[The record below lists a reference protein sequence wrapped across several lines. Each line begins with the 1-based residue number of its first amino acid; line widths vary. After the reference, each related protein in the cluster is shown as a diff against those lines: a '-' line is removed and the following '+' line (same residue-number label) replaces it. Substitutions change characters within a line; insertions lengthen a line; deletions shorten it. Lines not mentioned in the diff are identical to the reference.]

1 MDLLARELGNWR
13 TSSRSGPAYHGLA
26 DAIRLL
32 IVDGRLP
39 VGARLPSERAL
50 ADTLRVSRTT
60 VTAAYAQLRDDGYLN
75 ARRGARSTTALPVAP
90 AVTARRRGAVDEPG
104 RGGLSAPAAAVMEA
118 FADAARDVTPY
129 LHEMGHELVGVIAL
143 RQAIA
148 ERYCERGLPTEPDE
162 VMVTTGALHAIS
174 LILTTYVQP
183 GDRVLVEQPTYH
195 GALSAITTAGARPVP
210 VAMTEDGWELD
221 ALQAAVH
228 QLSPSLA
235 YLIPDNHNPTGLT
248 MPAAD
253 RKRLARIIAET
264 RTRTIIDETILDMW
278 LDEPVPPPMAAAMTT
293 RRDLVLTVGSMSKS
307 FWGGLRVGWI
317 RAERATIATIAA
329 LRPSIDMGTAGPRT
343 VRRRKASRAARRAAA
358 GAARDPSGPAG
369 VSAVAAAAAPARL
382 AARARRRRDVAV
394 GAVARADEHRAVGC
408 RVAAG
413 AGPARRTAVRGRRHA
428 GALRAGALRAAR
440 GPATAAIEL
449 LARAWHSV
457 TGSTAPEPTTVVGR
471 LGTRRYSSVRESS
484 TRASTCRRRASA
496 ASISPRVMPRMN
508 STVSRYGWL
517 SDASATSRSA
527 GLALNATPRPGRGQ
541 HVDVVGA
548 VADGDASAP
557 SGRRPAA
564 QSPSAPWP
572 FPAGR

>member
-1 MDLLARELGNWR
+1 LPARALDLNLLARELGNWR

-39 VGARLPSERAL
+39 VGARLPSERAM

-75 ARRGARSTTALPVAP
+75 ARRGARSTTALPLAP
-90 AVTARRRGAVDEPG
+90 ATRTEATPPTMSLAAAA
-104 RGGLSAPAAAVMEA
+104 LSAPAAAVSEA
-118 FADAARDVTPY
+118 FVDATHDVTPY
-129 LHEMGHELVGVIAL
+129 LHEPGHELVGVAAL
-143 RQAIA
+143 RQTIA

-162 VMVTTGALHAIS
+162 VLVTTGALHAIG

-235 YLIPDNHNPTGLT
+235 YLIPDNQNPTGLT
-248 MPAAD
+248 MPARD
-253 RKRLARIIAET
+253 RKRLAGIIAET

-278 LDEPVPPPMAAAMTT
+278 LDEPVPAPMAAAMTT

-329 LRPSIDMGTAGPRT
+329 LRPSIDMGTPVLEQFAAARLLAQRDELLPERREILRTRRAVLVSLLHRHLPDWQPGPGVGGMSLWVRLPAPMSTALAAAASRLGLDLPAGPRFGVDGT
-343 VRRRKASRAARRAAA
+343 LERFVRV
-358 GAARDPSGPAG
+358 PY
-369 VSAVAAAAAPARL
+369 
-382 AARARRRRDVAV
+382 
-394 GAVARADEHRAVGC
+394 
-408 RVAAG
+408 
-413 AGPARRTAVRGRRHA
+413 
-428 GALRAGALRAAR
+428 ALPEEQLS
-440 GPATAAIEL
+440 AAIEL

-457 TGSTAPEPTTVVGR
+457 TGSTAPEPTTVV
-471 LGTRRYSSVRESS
+471 V
-484 TRASTCRRRASA
+484 
-496 ASISPRVMPRMN
+496 
-508 STVSRYGWL
+508 
-517 SDASATSRSA
+517 
-527 GLALNATPRPGRGQ
+527 
-541 HVDVVGA
+541 
-548 VADGDASAP
+548 
-557 SGRRPAA
+557 
-564 QSPSAPWP
+564 
-572 FPAGR
+572 